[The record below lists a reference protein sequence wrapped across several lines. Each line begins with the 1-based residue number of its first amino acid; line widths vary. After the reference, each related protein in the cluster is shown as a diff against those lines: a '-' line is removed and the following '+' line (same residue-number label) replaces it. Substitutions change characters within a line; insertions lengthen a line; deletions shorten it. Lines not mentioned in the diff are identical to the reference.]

1 MLGTQ
6 NLNQIWLRRF
16 WVGTFPYRFQFWF
29 PNLRNWSVL
38 IPVLVSASSTGY
50 LELLFPISHFILGT
64 VDSLVLEKESFRN
77 KFFLEIHEFCYN
89 WNQHMNSAVDYFCS
103 SCSSS
108 LCMIHNNCN
117 VMHADTCRYPTL
129 SLFRWGSLL
138 ISLSSCLWWWFVTF
152 IKWTIVV
159 FFFYDSCVKN
169 CIRHF
174 SLQWDITEE
183 DVKRHRWRLQR
194 ML

>member
-6 NLNQIWLRRF
+6 NLNQIRLRRF

-64 VDSLVLEKESFRN
+64 VDSLVCWKKRA
-77 KFFLEIHEFCYN
+77 LEINFFWKY
-89 WNQHMNSAVDYFCS
+89 MNSAVDYFCS

-117 VMHADTCRYPTL
+117 VMHADTCRYHTL

-152 IKWTIVV
+152 IK
-159 FFFYDSCVKN
+159 
-169 CIRHF
+169 
-174 SLQWDITEE
+174 
-183 DVKRHRWRLQR
+183 
-194 ML
+194 